1 MIRAIFFTV
10 AFLALQ
16 LITGGVVTFAV
27 GYLRGRGAD
36 VSLGLQLLLSTSLSS
51 LVTIALF
58 LWLKWSSVS
67 RQYLLS
73 RPWAVLCWS
82 VVASLGTIL
91 PSLLL
96 QELMPPLPEWWQQLV
111 DESER
116 QMTELMNM
124 RGGYFLIAMLVP
136 LAEEVVF
143 RGAILRALLQ
153 LPHNRWLMIALSALL
168 FALAHGNPAQMP
180 HAFLVGLLL
189 GWLYA
194 RTGSILPGL
203 AFHWTNNTV
212 AYFLSK
218 LYPDPN
224 IELSDVLG
232 HSPRAIVMAVVFSL
246 FILLPALYQLH
257 LRMRRSA

>member
-27 GYLRGRGAD
+27 SYLRGRGAD

-153 LPHNRWLMIALSALL
+153 LPHNR
-168 FALAHGNPAQMP
+168 
-180 HAFLVGLLL
+180 
-189 GWLYA
+189 
-194 RTGSILPGL
+194 
-203 AFHWTNNTV
+203 
-212 AYFLSK
+212 
-218 LYPDPN
+218 
-224 IELSDVLG
+224 
-232 HSPRAIVMAVVFSL
+232 
-246 FILLPALYQLH
+246 
-257 LRMRRSA
+257 